1 MLKKYKWVLSGC
13 NEPEKDISGYQWNLV
28 SMKDVITEQLWTW
41 SKVDSSDGSVYLYL
55 GTDRGSDLAKELWFK
70 LRKSV

>member
-1 MLKKYKWVLSGC
+1 
-13 NEPEKDISGYQWNLV
+13 
-28 SMKDVITEQLWTW
+28 MKDVITEQLWTW
-41 SKVDSSDGSVYLYL
+41 SRVDSSDGSVDLYL

>member
-1 MLKKYKWVLSGC
+1 MAEC
-13 NEPEKDISGYQWNLV
+13 NESEKDLAEYQWNMV